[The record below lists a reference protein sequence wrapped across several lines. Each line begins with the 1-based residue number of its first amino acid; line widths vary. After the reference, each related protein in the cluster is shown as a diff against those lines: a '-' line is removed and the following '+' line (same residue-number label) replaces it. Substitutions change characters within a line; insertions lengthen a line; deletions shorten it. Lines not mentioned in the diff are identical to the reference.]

1 MRLRRVE
8 KFTRSVT
15 KGLLSTQQ
23 ATLSQVVCS
32 MIVCRCLCLA
42 ELARCF
48 QSTTDFPHN
57 LKRVWRFV
65 SNERI
70 NDRTAKELVA
80 RRLIRQLHHR
90 LDIRPKQYLEII
102 MDWTTVWPYVVLEA
116 LIPLDGRAV
125 PVLSRAVRRGTMSCR
140 QNTFEMEFLA
150 SLRRA
155 IPKQWRVVIVADRG
169 FQRTE
174 LLRFIRGLGF
184 SFVIRVKGDAWIKSG
199 RYEGKLRDYSLS
211 VGQCFKLRDVVY
223 HKSKRYVLKMVLNCE
238 KIKGKKCSWLLATDL
253 GLSAGQV
260 VKIYERRFWCEES
273 FRDQKQ
279 EFELE
284 AVRVKQAERLENLL
298 LALAIVLMIIAVI
311 AQRGKKLGY
320 EEKYSIVKKRRREI
334 SWVQLGLNLLR
345 ESTKYLNL
353 LFDSSGTGF
362 YFRWA

>member
-1 MRLRRVE
+1 MRLKRVE
-8 KFTRSVT
+8 KFTASVT
-15 KGLLSTQQ
+15 KGLLPTQQ

-32 MIVCRCLCLA
+32 MIVCRSLCLA

-48 QSTTDFPHN
+48 QSSTDFRHN

-70 NDRTAKELVA
+70 NDRTSKELVA

-90 LDIRPKQYLEII
+90 LEIHPKQYLEII
-102 MDWTTVWPYVVLEA
+102 IDWTTVWPYVVLEA
-116 LIPLDGRAV
+116 LIPIDGRAV
-125 PVLSRAVRRGTMSCR
+125 PVLSWAVRRGSMSCR

-155 IPKQWRVVIVADRG
+155 IPKPWRVVIVADRG

-174 LLRFIRGLGF
+174 LLRYICGLGF
-184 SFVIRVKGDAWIKSG
+184 SFVIRVKGDAWVKS
-199 RYEGKLRDYSLS
+199 RRFEGKLRDYPLS
-211 VGQCFKLRDVVY
+211 TGQCFKLRDVVY
-223 HKSKRYVLKMVLNCE
+223 HKSKRYALKLGLNCE
-238 KIKGKKCSWLLATDL
+238 KVKGKACSWLIATDL
-253 GLSAGQV
+253 GISAGQV

-284 AVRVKQAERLENLL
+284 AVRVKRIERLENLL
-298 LALAIVLMIIAVI
+298 LALAIVVMIIAVI

-320 EEKYSIVKKRRREI
+320 EEKFSVVKKRRSEI

-362 YFRWA
+362 CFCWA